1 MVVAAPLASDTQT
14 TKGDELAMR
23 IATLVAGRIG
33 PAARAHPQAVQLGT
47 ARAAAAKSGGL
58 VYVQPEI
65 AKGDLRVT
73 ADVYTTQSN
82 AWDRVRNP
90 LPPPTAHAF
99 AAAHVDAEVRA
110 FLPPILLEQASL
122 HRAAHEE
129 GDVLAAAC
137 GDLDGDGGD
146 ELALVSRSRVA
157 IGRLVHGK
165 FESVAAADWPSL
177 ALRAPAPLRE
187 PIGTAAIAPSPTG
200 DMALWAGST
209 DRGGVRLAA
218 GFAAHAPLLAIPLG
232 VGDVVACATPSPGAG
247 AFEGLL
253 SGCADTGAQT
263 VLFAPPT
270 SRFDAFAAAPITARD
285 GSTRTVFAAREPG
298 GHLHLRVGTDDAGG
312 PVRTV
317 DGAGAQV
324 AVGDLDQDGV
334 AEIVSSRDAGED
346 AIVIDSWSGGDFV
359 ERRRIAAP
367 AGVHA
372 LCVCPP
378 EERGAPALV
387 AIVGNEV
394 WLLR

>member
-1 MVVAAPLASDTQT
+1 
-14 TKGDELAMR
+14 
-23 IATLVAGRIG
+23 
-33 PAARAHPQAVQLGT
+33 VQLGT
-47 ARAAAAKSGGL
+47 ARAAAAKAGGL
-58 VYVQPEI
+58 VYLQPEI

-73 ADVYTTQSN
+73 ADLYSTQSN

-99 AAAHVDAEVRA
+99 AAVHDDEEERA
-110 FLPPILLEQASL
+110 VLPPNVLEQASL
-122 HRAAHEE
+122 HKAAHEE

-137 GDLDGDGGD
+137 GDLDGDGGN
-146 ELALVSRSRVA
+146 ELALVSRARVA
-157 IGRLVHGK
+157 VGRLGGGK
-165 FESVAAADWPSL
+165 FVPFETAAWASL

-187 PIGTAAIAPSPTG
+187 AIGTAAIAPSPAG
-200 DMALWAGST
+200 DPALYAGLT
-209 DRGGVRLAA
+209 DRGGVRLGVGLSSHAA
-218 GFAAHAPLLAIPLG
+218 LLAMPIG
-232 VGDVVACATPSPGAG
+232 VGEIVACARPSPGAG

-253 SGCADTGAQT
+253 SGCVEASAQT

-270 SRFDAFAAAPITARD
+270 ARFDAFAAAPISTRE

-298 GHLHLRVGTDDAGG
+298 GHLRLRVGGDDAGG
-312 PVRTV
+312 PARTV
-317 DGAGAQV
+317 EGAGAQV

-334 AEIVSSRDAGED
+334 AEVVSSRDAGED
-346 AIVIDSWSGGDFV
+346 AIVVDSWSGADVV

-378 EERGAPALV
+378 EEHAAPALV
-387 AIVGNEV
+387 AVVGGEV